1 MKYIIEKAQCK
12 LTNGITVTLTPD
24 SSELLDNNTCED
36 LELFRAQLKSQLDT
50 HLDIIGGVEVE
61 NIFFIYREYE
71 EAK

>member
-1 MKYIIEKAQCK
+1 MKYVIEKAQCK

-24 SSELLDNNTCED
+24 SSELLENNICEN
-36 LELFRAQLKSQLDT
+36 LELFRAQLKSQLDA
-50 HLDIIGGVEVE
+50 HLDIIGVEVE